1 MGKTPLS
8 TACYFGY
15 VDISRVL
22 LNNGA
27 KINEICMDQA
37 YNGWD
42 GHIQIG
48 TLNLS
53 ESMVGSIYI
62 WMICRTFRLA

>member
-1 MGKTPLS
+1 M
-8 TACYFGY
+8 
-15 VDISRVL
+15 DISRVL

-62 WMICRTFRLA
+62 WMIYRTFRLA